1 MGAPQRPP
9 QAGGPSAPKSRSHLV
24 CAGDGVSRESAAVGT
39 LGNSLRQRQGCRGA
53 QGPATGCGCGEA
65 SCGAGALDAPH
76 TSTPPEASPG
86 AGGPGR
92 WRGSPREAASGR
104 RWEAPSNNGLKIE
117 QAAPE
122 EADPSGEG
130 VGAGRLPAGG
140 APGLSFSTS
149 TTRVWGPEA
158 EDAGLGGG
166 PPRESLSEDTLPTR
180 LRACPANR
188 FQGWSHVSR
197 RPLPPSEGWHTL
209 WGLHPPTPAPR
220 TRLSASGDKTE
231 PRAQLRWKCQPT
243 CDTLLPRLREPARRR
258 EASVSHRQQGGE
270 ELGAPG
276 RRGRGARGR
285 ARTLPPSE
293 PWGPREPHWRARA
306 RG

>member
-1 MGAPQRPP
+1 MRGTYPSPPGRGGGRAAAACGLTASTQEAAAPVWGPGHPLSWVPAPGGEGSLAEVSLAGAGVPSPARPGPAQHSSCGGWEMGVPQRPP

-53 QGPATGCGCGEA
+53 QGLATGCSCGEA
-65 SCGAGALDAPH
+65 SWGAGALGTPD

-130 VGAGRLPAGG
+130 VGAGRLPA
-140 APGLSFSTS
+140 
-149 TTRVWGPEA
+149 
-158 EDAGLGGG
+158 
-166 PPRESLSEDTLPTR
+166 
-180 LRACPANR
+180 
-188 FQGWSHVSR
+188 
-197 RPLPPSEGWHTL
+197 
-209 WGLHPPTPAPR
+209 
-220 TRLSASGDKTE
+220 
-231 PRAQLRWKCQPT
+231 
-243 CDTLLPRLREPARRR
+243 
-258 EASVSHRQQGGE
+258 
-270 ELGAPG
+270 
-276 RRGRGARGR
+276 RRG
-285 ARTLPPSE
+285 
-293 PWGPREPHWRARA
+293 PRPQFLHRHHP
-306 RG
+306 GVGT